1 VTWIGGDEVVAVAF
15 LEAVVEDWATVVEVE
30 REMATDDDAADVVAE
45 VETTAA
51 ALEAAVLLETGAA
64 VVAGADVAAT
74 LELVAGTGAVVA
86 ARTEAQADEA
96 AARTDKASVAPQAAR
111 TQLVASL
118 WMSALLAGAH
128 WQVRSET
135 LQVVAAVTAL
145 SIQLVAQAGI

>member
-1 VTWIGGDEVVAVAF
+1 MVVTVAF
-15 LEAVVEDWATVVEVE
+15 LEGVVEDWATVVEVE
-30 REMATDDDAADVVAE
+30 REAAAEVEAE

-51 ALEAAVLLETGAA
+51 ALEAVLLETGAA
-64 VVAGADVAAT
+64 VVGGADVAGT
-74 LELVAGTGAVVA
+74 LELVAATGALVA

-135 LQVVAAVTAL
+135 LQVVTAVTAL